1 MQRIPIM
8 NRTLCALILW
18 LFLAGPV
25 MAEPPSRIIS
35 LAPNVTE
42 VLYDLGLGE
51 RVIAVSRYCN
61 YPPAVGVKPKV
72 GGMSN
77 PSLET
82 IVAMKPDMVVLTD
95 NGNPRQIEWKLRS
108 LGIRTHIFR
117 ARRLNDLP
125 REIRVLGAAL
135 DVRSRADRSAGRI
148 EDAIRRYA
156 VKEPLFF
163 GRPPR
168 KILFV
173 VQPEPLLVAG
183 PGTAIDD
190 VLGLLGLQN
199 VAAHAG
205 TAYPRLSLEEIIRQ
219 SPDIILIGK
228 SHEGGIAQSERFLKK
243 LGQVEAIRRGY
254 VYTVGDPL
262 FRLGPRITDGI
273 AEIAGIIKRAE

>member
-1 MQRIPIM
+1 M
-8 NRTLCALILW
+8 NRTLCGLILW
-18 LFLAGPV
+18 LSLIGPV

-42 VLYDLGLGE
+42 VLYDLGLGG

-61 YPPAVGVKPKV
+61 YPPAAGMKPKV

-82 IVAMKPDMVVLTD
+82 IVALKPEMVVLTD
-95 NGNPRQIEWKLRS
+95 NGNPRTIERKLRS
-108 LGIRTHIFR
+108 LAIRTHIFR
-117 ARRLNDLP
+117 ARRLNELP
-125 REIRVLGAAL
+125 GEIRALGAAL
-135 DVRSRADRSAGRI
+135 GVQNRADHSAGRI

-156 VKEPLFF
+156 VKEPPSSV
-163 GRPPR
+163 RPPQ

-190 VLGLLGLQN
+190 VLRLLGLQN
-199 VAAHAG
+199 IAAHAG
-205 TAYPRLSLEEIIRQ
+205 TAYPRFSLEEIIRQ

-228 SHEGGIAQSERFLKK
+228 SHEGGMAQSERFLKK
-243 LGQVEAIRRGY
+243 LGQIEAVRRGH

-262 FRLGPRITDGI
+262 FRLGPRIAEGI
-273 AEIAGIIKRAE
+273 AEITGIIKRGE